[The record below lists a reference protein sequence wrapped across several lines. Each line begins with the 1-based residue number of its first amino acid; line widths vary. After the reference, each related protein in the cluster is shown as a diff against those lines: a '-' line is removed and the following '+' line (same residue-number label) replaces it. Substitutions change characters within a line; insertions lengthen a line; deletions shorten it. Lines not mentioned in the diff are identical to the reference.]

1 LHRWRQTVWSSRGG
15 VGNTTLERERSAIP
29 GRVFSAPALS
39 HAERQR
45 LLAAF
50 VHLHSPGKAAY
61 LSEAPAEK
69 AKIPLESVPA
79 YQPPPPDPPHEPILT
94 LPGALTAYVGLIA
107 FVHLRVLLPPE
118 AENWTIDVF
127 GFIPRRYDPNPLQ
140 IYFPGGAGAKV
151 WTFVTYSLL
160 HANLSHIFFNVLWLL
175 PFGSALARRFG
186 AVRFYVFM
194 AVTAAAGALAHLVT
208 HEHAVAP
215 MIGASASVSGT
226 MAAAVR
232 FSFVQGGFLWFS
244 RGDAG
249 GAAEV
254 PALSPGRVAPGS
266 PRRGV
271 LGRLVRRQHHV
282 RRRIAGA
289 RHRRR
294 GGRLAGAYR
303 RLFRGPV
310 VIFPVRSDPARQHR
324 CCNCVVGS
332 VESRIA
338 SWLAAPA
345 DLIHHRSLKK
355 EWRKP
360 VGVQMS
366 GAPARP
372 NQTDVKLLI
381 ENSGK
386 RGGARSFRA
395 RSAIGRRQ

>member
-1 LHRWRQTVWSSRGG
+1 
-15 VGNTTLERERSAIP
+15 
-29 GRVFSAPALS
+29 VFSAPALS

-61 LSEAPAEK
+61 LSGAPAEK
-69 AKIPLESVPA
+69 AKIPLQSVPA

-208 HEHAVAP
+208 HEHAIAP
-215 MIGASASVSGT
+215 MIGASASVSGA
-226 MAAAVR
+226 MAAAIR
-232 FSFVQGGFLWFS
+232 FAFVKGSFLSFS
-244 RGDAG
+244 RGDADE
-249 GAAEV
+249 AARV
-254 PALSPGRVAPGS
+254 PALSLWRS
-266 PRRGV
+266 LRNPRV
-271 LGRLVRRQHHV
+271 LGFLAVWFGVNIIFGLGSISVGAEGATVAWQAHIGGF
-282 RRRIAGA
+282 IAGLMLFSLFDPVPRTA
-289 RHRRR
+289 
-294 GGRLAGAYR
+294 AGAADA
-303 RLFRGPV
+303 
-310 VIFPVRSDPARQHR
+310 S
-324 CCNCVVGS
+324 
-332 VESRIA
+332 SR
-338 SWLAAPA
+338 
-345 DLIHHRSLKK
+345 D
-355 EWRKP
+355 
-360 VGVQMS
+360 
-366 GAPARP
+366 
-372 NQTDVKLLI
+372 T
-381 ENSGK
+381 
-386 RGGARSFRA
+386 
-395 RSAIGRRQ
+395 